1 MAWICKLFFCSII
14 PFLSLFWLYTLIKTE
29 ESKQI
34 PKNVFQI
41 AKEVERIL
49 RAECILQRELFCLV
63 LLHIH
68 SYDNIQHKL
77 LNLCPYF
84 QGFEFKSDSN
94 RDCWNFHSIDSE
106 TSASNHIFLLLDLPY
121 RFPHS
126 LIGFSWNWQ
135 GQDTVFL
142 DLASTSSLDLPKDW
156 SQLVCPFPS
165 LTSLPLLWSQL

>member
-84 QGFEFKSDSN
+84 QGFEFKSDSLTGTAGI
-94 RDCWNFHSIDSE
+94 FTPE
-106 TSASNHIFLLLDLPY
+106 TVKHQHQTTYFCYWIFLIDFLTPNRLFLELTGTGHGLPRFSINLLSGPA
-121 RFPHS
+121 
-126 LIGFSWNWQ
+126 Q
-135 GQDTVFL
+135 GL
-142 DLASTSSLDLPKDW
+142 KSTG
-156 SQLVCPFPS
+156 
-165 LTSLPLLWSQL
+165 LPLSFID